1 MDSENILIRGFQLFD
16 CMIDIVLNFGFCH
29 DIAIL
34 KMANLDK
41 VDDIDIKPTIIF
53 VFISF

>member
-1 MDSENILIRGFQLFD
+1 MNNENISIQGFQLFD
-16 CMIDIVLNFGFCH
+16 GLIDIVLTFGFCH

-34 KMANLDK
+34 KMANFEK
-41 VDDIDIKPTIIF
+41 VDDIEMEPTPTL